1 MTKTWRVKWQVWNEE
16 TEEYEMRNATCVKH
30 STKESANRERIELLD
45 DPRNAGESF
54 FVMEVRE

>member
-30 STKESANRERIELLD
+30 STRESAKRERDELLD

-54 FVMEVRE
+54 FVMEER